1 MSIETNLVCKSV
13 NDKFSCLLLAQDSF
27 ACCELTR
34 LVFQL
39 CINTQWLFAMVF
51 HQLRLTND
59 LKTRA
64 NYSSRSGKK
73 NNWNSFAIDF
83 PRFASDTYKYF
94 EV

>member
-59 LKTRA
+59 LKQLELVR
-64 NYSSRSGKK
+64 NR
-73 NNWNSFAIDF
+73 F
-83 PRFASDTYKYF
+83 PALCVRYI
-94 EV
+94 

>member
-73 NNWNSFAIDF
+73 KQLELVRNRF
-83 PRFASDTYKYF
+83 PALCVRYI
-94 EV
+94 